1 VTLARFRLCPVPWAG
16 LVVLAVVWVPL
27 ARLAVT
33 GPAEPEDGVTAFRMA
48 ALALGLGAAV
58 LAAPETDPPRDL
70 LRATPLAHWRALA
83 PRLAGWLALAT
94 AALLAAARL
103 AGTGGWTGAELALAA
118 WPNLLLMSAACL
130 LGAGPTSTL
139 GGGAAGLAVV
149 VALERAGRAWPEL
162 PLRPVDVPGGPG
174 WAASQAWT
182 VALGLALAAAALLLE
197 ARAGTRP
204 GARRPSPS
212 RSRRATEARARP

>member
-1 VTLARFRLCPVPWAG
+1 VTLARFRLRPVPWAG
-16 LVVLAVVWVPL
+16 LVVLAAVWVPL
-27 ARLAVT
+27 ARLAAS

-48 ALALGLGAAV
+48 ALGLGLGAAV
-58 LAAPETDPPRDL
+58 LVAPETDPPRDL
-70 LRATPLAHWRALA
+70 LRATPLAHWPALG
-83 PRLAGWLALAT
+83 PRLAGWLVLAT

-103 AGTGGWTGAELALAA
+103 AGTAAWTGAELALAG

-182 VALGLALAAAALLLE
+182 LALGLALVAAALLLE
-197 ARAGTRP
+197 ARAGTRS
-204 GARRPSPS
+204 GGRRPRDRP
-212 RSRRATEARARP
+212 RRATEARAGP